1 MAGDAKCKQI
11 CDIILYPPHPV
22 VAATATDVDQLR
34 MMLMILYRFVTSLI
48 EQFCNQVHA
57 KHTPSNSRT
66 HSLSL
71 SHCMFCMSVTLSLD
85 K

>member
-48 EQFCNQVHA
+48 EQFCNQAHA
-57 KHTPSNSRT
+57 KHTLS
-66 HSLSL
+66 HSFTL
-71 SHCMFCMSVTLSLD
+71 SHCMFCMSVSLSLD